1 MYICT
6 NYKVNKM
13 KRILLAIVFACF
25 TLALAAQEVYKVKYQ
40 GDRPTIADFADAIFT
55 EVDDADVDV
64 DDEELEGEMDESF
77 NAIRNT
83 WLRYRKGLPQNEG
96 DSITLDQKNG
106 FICYEFRYEDELV
119 RIELCYWNEADQ
131 KHKLIGYNVSCFTD
145 GKYSAGQFDGLVF
158 YRYDN
163 AKKEITWYEA
173 PGFDVEYGTEDGAWV
188 YYDLPR
194 SGKNITVNYCY
205 DNGTKKQKTLKF
217 DGSRFSF

>member
-1 MYICT
+1 
-6 NYKVNKM
+6 M
-13 KRILLAIVFACF
+13 KRIVLAIIFACF
-25 TLALAAQEVYKVKYQ
+25 ALALAAQDGIKVKYQ
-40 GDRPTIADFADAIFT
+40 GERPTIADFANAIFP
-55 EVDDADVDV
+55 EVEEVGEV
-64 DDEELEGEMDESF
+64 EEEVYDEDELEGEMDESF
-77 NAIRNT
+77 NAIRYAWN
-83 WLRYRKGLPQNEG
+83 RYRKGLPQDEN
-96 DSITLDQKNG
+96 DTISVDLKNG
-106 FICYEFRYEDELV
+106 FICYEFRYEDEYL
-119 RIELCYWNEADQ
+119 RIELCYWNESDQ

-163 AKKEITWYEA
+163 AKKELTWCEA

-205 DNGTKKQKTLKF
+205 NDGTKKQKTLKF

>member
-1 MYICT
+1 
-6 NYKVNKM
+6 M
-13 KRILLAIVFACF
+13 KRIVLAIVFACF
-25 TLALAAQEVYKVKYQ
+25 SLALAAQEVYKVNYK
-40 GDRPTIADFADAIFT
+40 GDRPTIADFADALFT
-55 EVDDADVDV
+55 QIDA
-64 DDEELEGEMDESF
+64 DDEELEGEADESF
-77 NAIRNT
+77 NAIKYA
-83 WLRYRKGLPQNEG
+83 WSQYRKGLPQ
-96 DSITLDQKNG
+96 DDDDTLTVDLKNG
-106 FICYEFRYEDELV
+106 FICYESRYEKDLV
-119 RIELCYWNEADQ
+119 RIELCYWNESDQ

-173 PGFDVEYGTEDGAWV
+173 PGFDVEYGTDDGAWV

-205 DNGTKKQKTLKF
+205 NNGTKKQSTLKF

>member
-1 MYICT
+1 
-6 NYKVNKM
+6 M
-13 KRILLAIVFACF
+13 KRIVLAIVFACC
-25 TLALAAQEVYKVKYQ
+25 TLALAAQDGIKVKFQ
-40 GDRPTIADFADAIFT
+40 GERPTIADFADALFPEAE
-55 EVDDADVDV
+55 EVGEVEEEV
-64 DDEELEGEMDESF
+64 YDEEEEGEMDESF
-77 NAIRNT
+77 NAIRNA
-83 WLRYRKGLPQNEG
+83 WNRYRKGLPQDEG

-106 FICYEFRYEDELV
+106 FICYEFRYEDEYL
-119 RIELCYWNEADQ
+119 RIELCYWNESDQ
-131 KHKLIGYNVSCFTD
+131 KHKLIAYNVSCFSD

-163 AKKEITWYEA
+163 AKKELTWGEA